1 MVKYNFLIEENKKI
15 ENKNKVII
23 FTVFVIIYLT
33 DTLLFATST
42 ISILNVAR
50 RLIPVV
56 VAVFMFF
63 IVKSI
68 DYVLVLVVLSMFFS
82 MILHN
87 GNSYFYISAIALLYC
102 AYACSKYISLEEF
115 EEAYI
120 KCMRLI
126 AIISLIAFFLGGIIK
141 SIGFI
146 PTVTNTADNT
156 YKTLF
161 FTNIPVSDS
170 LSRRNLGPFWEPGV
184 YQYYLNIAL
193 IFTLHKESKTMSYDV
208 ILFIVTLLTT
218 LSGAAILPLPFI
230 FLAYV
235 LNSKDRKNIKPY
247 IYVIVFLFLGL
258 LLLQTGMFDE
268 IINKIL
274 GKEDDGLSRG
284 FRIGSAVANIKM
296 AIKYPFFGADPTL
309 QGELR
314 AETIQSLNGY
324 ATEGNTNTLLGYA
337 SYFGIFVAGYLWK
350 RLYGF
355 CRQISATTFSTV
367 CLFIAIFLMTSNEN
381 LILSAPLYV
390 LMFLKTEISL
400 FQKSESGKLEFNVSG

>member
-1 MVKYNFLIEENKKI
+1 MIKHNINIYKKDKENNRLKI
-15 ENKNKVII
+15 ISIV
-23 FTVFVIIYLT
+23 VFIVIYLT

-42 ISILNVAR
+42 ITLLNLAR
-50 RLIPVV
+50 RFIPVII
-56 VAVFMFF
+56 AAFMFF
-63 IVKSI
+63 VIKSADSALI
-68 DYVLVLVVLSMFFS
+68 LVILSMFSS
-82 MILHN
+82 MVLYREN
-87 GNSYFYISAIALLYC
+87 LYFYISAIALLYC

-120 KCMRLI
+120 KWMRII
-126 AIISLIAFFLGGIIK
+126 AIISLVCFVLGGVIK
-141 SIGFI
+141 SIGII

-161 FTNIPVSDS
+161 FTNIPVSNS

-193 IFTLHKESKTMSYDV
+193 IFVFHKEDKKMKYDV
-208 ILFIVTLLTT
+208 VLFIVTLLTT
-218 LSGAAILPLPFI
+218 MSGAAILPLPFI

-235 LNSKDRKNIKPY
+235 LNSKDRKNVKPY
-247 IYVIVFLFLGL
+247 IYVIVFLFLGI

-274 GKEDDGLSRG
+274 GKNDDGLSRG

-296 AIKYPFFGADPTL
+296 AIQYPLFGADPTL

-314 AETIQSLNGY
+314 AETIQALNGY

-381 LILSAPLYV
+381 LILSALLYV

-400 FQKSESGKLEFNVSG
+400 SQKKREWKIGI

>member
-1 MVKYNFLIEENKKI
+1 MIKHNFFVEKKSKI
-15 ENKNKVII
+15 TKKNKVII
-23 FTVFVIIYLT
+23 FTAFIIIYLT

-50 RLIPVV
+50 RLVPVII
-56 VAVFMFF
+56 AMFMFF
-63 IVKSI
+63 IVKKVDSA
-68 DYVLVLVVLSMFFS
+68 LAVVLLSLFLSMT
-82 MILHN
+82 IHN
-87 GNSYFYISAIALLYC
+87 ENTYFYISAIALLYC
-102 AYACSKYISLEEF
+102 AYAYSKFVSLEEF
-115 EEAYI
+115 EDAFI

-126 AIISLIAFFLGGIIK
+126 AITSLIAFFLGGIIK

-146 PTVTNTADNT
+146 PTVTNTVGHS

-161 FTNIPVSDS
+161 LTNIPISDS

-193 IFTLHKESKTMSYDV
+193 IFVFHKEDKKMKYDV
-208 ILFIVTLLTT
+208 VLFIVTLLTT
-218 LSGAAILPLPFI
+218 MSGAAILPLPFI

-235 LNSKDRKNIKPY
+235 LNSKDRTNIKPY
-247 IYVIVFLFLGL
+247 VYVIVFLILGL

-274 GKEDDGLSRG
+274 GKEDDGLSKG

-296 AIKYPFFGADPTL
+296 AIQYPLFGADPAL

-314 AETIQSLNGY
+314 AETIQALNGY

-355 CRQISATTFSTV
+355 CRQISTTTFSAV
-367 CLFIAIFLMTSNEN
+367 CLFIAVFLMTSNEN
-381 LILSAPLYV
+381 LILSAPQYV
-390 LMFLKTEISL
+390 LIFLKTEISS
-400 FQKSESGKLEFNVSG
+400 FQKSESGKLKFNVSR